1 MATRRDFFL
10 TLGATA
16 TGALMVGYGY
26 GAQAQKTGAP
36 PIGETPLGDYV
47 SIAPDGR
54 VTLLARN
61 PEMGQ
66 GTKTLLPMLIAEELD
81 VDWSRVRVETA
92 PADPKRFVSQYA
104 GGSLSVPDNW
114 EAMRQ
119 VGAAARSLLVFAA
132 AARWKVD
139 PATLTTADGQVIQ
152 GATGR
157 TLAYGD
163 LVAEA
168 ARLPAPDPKTLRLKP
183 ASAYKILGQSHLG
196 VDTDAILSGAPLF
209 GIDTELPGLRYAV
222 YVKSPVNGAKL
233 IFADLAA
240 ARARPGVEDVFVLDG
255 LAPEAGTQVGLAAGI
270 APGVAII
277 GRNWWLAN
285 RARDALKA
293 QWDEAFAAETDS
305 PFYDKRAQELF
316 REKGKVLLEKGD
328 PDAALASATR
338 RVDAIYQAPFLAHLT
353 LEPQNCTARALRTGD
368 AVTGMEI
375 WAPTQ
380 FPNDGRDL
388 VAKMLGLAPESVT
401 VHMRRCGGGFGRRI
415 MNDYMV
421 EAAMIAKRVKAPVKL
436 LWSREDDIAHDYY
449 RPGNYHHL
457 SAGLD
462 DQGRILAFKAHGVTF
477 SRQDKLVD
485 GGELR
490 ADAGPGVI
498 GPNFRL
504 EQSMMPTVV
513 GTGWLR
519 APSSNALSFVYEG
532 FFDELAHAAGQDPV
546 QFRLAHMRSRL
557 GNPLDAASEDGE
569 PAFDDRRMIPV
580 LELVAARSGWGKTPL
595 GKGEGMG
602 VATYFS
608 HRGYFAQ
615 VARVRVD
622 ASGDWRVTKVW
633 AVGDVGSIILNP
645 TTAQAQVEGAIIEGI
660 GQLKAAVLF
669 EKGRPV
675 QSNLMDFELM
685 RISAA
690 PQIDVHFHVTDNTP
704 TGLGEP
710 ALPPAVPAVINALY
724 AATGVRL
731 RTLPVPAQITA
742 GAHAG

>member
-328 PDAALASATR
+328 PDAALAAATR
-338 RVDAIYQAPFLAHLT
+338 RVEAIYQAPFLAHLT

-462 DQGRILAFKAHGVTF
+462 DQGRILACKAHGVTF
-477 SRQDKLVD
+477 SR
-485 GGELR
+485 
-490 ADAGPGVI
+490 
-498 GPNFRL
+498 
-504 EQSMMPTVV
+504 
-513 GTGWLR
+513 
-519 APSSNALSFVYEG
+519 
-532 FFDELAHAAGQDPV
+532 
-546 QFRLAHMRSRL
+546 FRLAHMRSRL

-569 PAFDDRRMIPV
+569 PAFDVRRMIPV